1 MTLECFSF
9 LQPLSLLTPLTQP
22 KARKVTN
29 HEIRPIYQRFL
40 FNLCPVEL
48 IMTKSATHTEIPQLH
63 ITESFN

>member
-9 LQPLSLLTPLTQP
+9 PQPLSLPTPLTQP
-22 KARKVTN
+22 KARNVIN
-29 HEIRPIYQRFL
+29 HELRPIYQPFL

-48 IMTKSATHTEIPQLH
+48 IMTTSATRTEIPQLH